1 MCERRVRTTVTIQIS
16 INVIKNI
23 LKDAITVYRDLCAS
37 VGENKFKQIKTK
49 NKLKML
55 LDIVQVL

>member
-1 MCERRVRTTVTIQIS
+1 MCERRVRTTVTTQIS

-37 VGENKFKQIKTK
+37 VGRRLTQKYFYTG
-49 NKLKML
+49 
-55 LDIVQVL
+55 